1 MALFAAC
8 SGGGGGGSSTGL
20 LPGVDLSGPWAWT
33 TTVLAVEGS
42 ACGGTVGASGAETVQ
57 YTFDPATGELV
68 VGAGTADE
76 VRGIV
81 RDRRVRLVPPTPP
94 ASAGVQPAIS
104 RDVREVELQFLADGS
119 VSDGTRVLVDV
130 GGGCVTTQEI
140 LGDAILFGS
149 IAVSFDVQ
157 GVAPLATEFVVNV
170 GGRGDQGM
178 AAADITL
185 VEPFAAGDYLV
196 ALTLPEGSGYTVV
209 EGTSQLATVARG
221 EVTVV
226 RFTIRRETSAVAWLD
241 FAGDLLDRTG
251 NGHDGTVFGDVS
263 VGADRATFVAGRIE
277 LAGSGDFPMNSDDAF
292 TYSVRVQSP
301 GLVEGAAVFAKAPAG
316 TVTSDEHVIAL
327 YLDEATPVHDVYY
340 FGELRGG
347 SVSTTAFTTVT
358 VVHVNLSATL
368 YVDGVAVYSASFEA
382 GNEDERP
389 WLVTLGQ
396 SLNEVFPGAG
406 FVGALEEFVFFARA
420 LTSQEVAQLHA
431 AGPAGL

>member
-8 SGGGGGGSSTGL
+8 SGGGGGSSTGL

-42 ACGGTVGASGAETVQ
+42 ACGGTVGASGEETVQ
-57 YTFDPATGELV
+57 YTFDLATGELV
-68 VGAGTADE
+68 VVGSFGE
-76 VRGIV
+76 IRGLV
-81 RDRRVRLVPPTPP
+81 RDQRVRLLPTVVPAP
-94 ASAGVQPAIS
+94 AGVLPAAQQ
-104 RDVREVELQFLADGS
+104 DVREVELSFLADGT
-119 VSDGTRVLVDV
+119 VSDGTRVFVDS
-130 GGGCVTTQEI
+130 GSGCVTTQEI
-140 LGDAILFGS
+140 LGDAILVGG

-157 GVAPLATEFVVNV
+157 GVAPLATEFLVNV
-170 GGRGDQGM
+170 GGRGGQVM
-178 AAADITL
+178 PAADIT
-185 VEPFAAGDYLV
+185 VVDPFAAGDYLV
-196 ALTLPEGSGYTVV
+196 ELTLPEDSGYTVV
-209 EGTSQLATVARG
+209 EGTSQTATVERG
-221 EVTVV
+221 ELTSI

-251 NGHDGTVFGDVS
+251 NGHDGTVFGDVT
-263 VGADRATFVAGRIE
+263 VGADRATFTSGRIE

-347 SVSTTAFTTVT
+347 SVSNTDFTTVT

-382 GNEDERP
+382 GNEDARP

-396 SLNEVFPGAG
+396 SLNEAFPGAG
-406 FVGALEEFVFFARA
+406 FVGSLEEFVFFARA